1 MDTISRSQLAFE
13 YARDATKQLMALATG
28 VIALTVTFSKDFIGT
43 VPEEIKWHITW
54 IWVLLLISV
63 FFGQICL
70 MTLTGILGSNKEPKP
85 PLNIYNFTV
94 KITSIL
100 QFATFFI
107 GLSLAVKFAI
117 SAI

>member
-1 MDTISRSQLAFE
+1 MNTESRSQLAFE

-28 VIALTVTFSKDFIGT
+28 IIALTVTFSKDFIGT
-43 VPEEIKWHITW
+43 VPDETKWHITW
-54 IWVLLLISV
+54 IWILLLTSV

-70 MTLTGILGSNKEPKP
+70 MTLTGILGSNKDPKP
-85 PLNIYNFTV
+85 PLNIYNSTV

-100 QFATFFI
+100 QFTTFFL
-107 GLSLAVKFAI
+107 GLSLTVKFAI